1 MGERKRM
8 TGKKG
13 RAARERGKGGG
24 GRRGVARHLQGNSS
38 VA

>member
-1 MGERKRM
+1 MDYCKFHEKERERP

-24 GRRGVARHLQGNSS
+24 GRRGVQ
-38 VA
+38 